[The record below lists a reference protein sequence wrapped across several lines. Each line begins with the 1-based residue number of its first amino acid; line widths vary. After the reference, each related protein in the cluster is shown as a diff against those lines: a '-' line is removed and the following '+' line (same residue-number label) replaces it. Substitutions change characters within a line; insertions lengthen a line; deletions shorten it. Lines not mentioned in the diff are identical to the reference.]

1 MKISIRLVSLAASVL
16 ALTTLTACV
25 QPQPVYETARYPYQA
40 PPPPPQPT
48 GPNVEYGRI
57 ANIEVVQSQSSG
69 AAPTGVGAVAGGV
82 VGGVLGHQ
90 VGSGRGNTAATIV
103 GAGAG
108 AYAGNEVEKNK
119 NKVTTYVVKVKLDDG
134 NSRTFNFSQPTSY
147 QIGDK
152 IRIHHNK
159 LVRQ

>member
-1 MKISIRLVSLAASVL
+1 RIAEASMKTTGKYLLAMAALSMISTVAS
-16 ALTTLTACV
+16 AACV
-25 QPQPVYETARYPYQA
+25 DCGT
-40 PPPPPQPT
+40 
-48 GPNVEYGRI
+48 
-57 ANIEVVQSQSSG
+57 VVDVQTVTQKGESSG
-69 AAPTGVGAVAGGV
+69 GGAVLGGV
-82 VGGVLGHQ
+82 IGGVLGHQ